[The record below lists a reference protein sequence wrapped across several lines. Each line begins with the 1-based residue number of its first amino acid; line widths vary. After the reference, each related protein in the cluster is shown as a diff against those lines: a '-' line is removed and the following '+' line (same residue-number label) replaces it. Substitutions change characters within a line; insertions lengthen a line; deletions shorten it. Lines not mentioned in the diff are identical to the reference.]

1 MQHVYKIMI
10 PVVMSLFTMLSCSDS
25 DLPLYKNPEATDQ
38 ARAEDLLSRMTLE
51 EKVAQTIAVWQML
64 GSEGNFSPPK
74 AKELAPH
81 GIGSIHRRY
90 DGQSYEAGARESNAI
105 QKHFTENTRLGIPVL
120 INTEGLHG
128 VWAKNTTIFPSAIGL
143 GSTWDTKLFHRIY
156 SAVALES
163 RALGIQHLFS
173 PNLDVIRD
181 PRWGRT
187 DENFGEDPYLTT
199 RLGVAFIKAAQGPG
213 DKIDHQHVAA
223 TAKHFAAFGQPM
235 SGINKAPA
243 NISRREIRSAFLPP
257 FEAAV
262 KEANVR
268 LIMPSYSEIDGIPA
282 HKNKWLMQDILRDEY
297 GFDGVVLSDYG
308 AVSQLY
314 DFHHVA
320 RDREE
325 AARLALKTG
334 IDFDLDEYPEYCYPT
349 LAEQIQDGKISASLL
364 DESVRR
370 ILRLKFELGLFDDPY
385 VDPQKAADVINNQK
399 HQELALEA
407 AHKSMVL
414 LKNEDNTLPLN
425 EKDIRSIAVIGPNA
439 DVQQFGRYIGTND
452 KALTVCEGIK
462 EALGHNRVKFAQGCF
477 LTKDTRDGSI
487 RDIKLWP
494 REDNLRL
501 IDEAVDVAKTCD
513 AIVLAIG
520 SNTKLCREAGWG
532 NTSGDRSS
540 LVLVGEQKELVRAML
555 NTGKKVVVLLFNGRP
570 LSVNWLEDH
579 VPAIIEC
586 WHPGEATGKAVADIL
601 FGKVNP
607 SGKLPITFP
616 ASVGHIPSHY
626 NREPSADLKYVINT
640 KKYLYPFGY
649 GLSYTRF
656 EYSDLRVEPSTIKKD
671 EQAKVTVNIKN
682 TGKRAGDEIVQL
694 YIRDLV
700 SSATRPVKELKGF
713 QRITL
718 NPGESKNIVFAL
730 TPEKLAFYNEHM
742 EKVVEPGMFH
752 IMAGPHS
759 MKLDTVQ
766 VRVK

>member
-1 MQHVYKIMI
+1 
-10 PVVMSLFTMLSCSDS
+10 
-25 DLPLYKNPEATDQ
+25 
-38 ARAEDLLSRMTLE
+38 MTLE

-64 GSEGNFSPPK
+64 GSEGSFSTQK

-81 GIGSIHRRY
+81 GIGAIHRRY
-90 DGQSYEAGARESNAI
+90 DEQSYEAGASESNAI
-105 QKHFTENTRLGIPVL
+105 QKHFIENTRLGIPVL

-143 GSTWDTKLFHRIY
+143 ASTWDTELFSRIY
-156 SAVALES
+156 TAVALES

-173 PNLDVIRD
+173 PNLDVTRD
-181 PRWGRT
+181 PRWGRV
-187 DENFGEDPYLTT
+187 DENFGEDPYLIS

-223 TAKHFAAFGQPM
+223 TAKHFSAFGQPM

-268 LIMPSYSEIDGIPA
+268 LIMPSYSEIDGIPV
-282 HKNKWLMQDILRDEY
+282 HKNHWLMHDILRDEY

-308 AVSQLY
+308 AVNQLY

-320 RDREE
+320 RDRAE

-334 IDFDLDEYPEYCYPT
+334 IDFDLDEYPAYCYPT
-349 LAEQIQDGKISASLL
+349 LVKQIQDGKIPASLL

-385 VDPQKAADVINNQK
+385 VDPHKAADVINNPK

-414 LKNEDNTLPLN
+414 LKNEGNTLPLN
-425 EKDIRSIAVIGPNA
+425 KNEIRSIAVIGPNA

-452 KALTVCEGIK
+452 KALTVLEGIK
-462 EALGHNRVKFAQGCF
+462 RFMGEDRVKFARGCH
-477 LTKDTRDGSI
+477 LTQPAEKGSI

-501 IDEAVDVAKTCD
+501 IDEAVEVAKTCD
-513 AIVLAIG
+513 AIILAIG

-540 LVLVGEQKELVRAML
+540 LELVGEQKELAKAML

-570 LSVNWLEDH
+570 LSINWMNDH

-586 WHPGEATGKAVADIL
+586 WHPGEATGKAVTDVL
-601 FGKVNP
+601 FGNVNP

-640 KKYLYPFGY
+640 KQYLYPFGY
-649 GLSYTRF
+649 GLSYTQF
-656 EYSDLRVEPSTIKKD
+656 AYSGLKVDPSPIKKD
-671 EQAKVTVNIKN
+671 EHAKVMVKVKN
-682 TGKRAGDEIVQL
+682 TGQWAGDEIVQL

-700 SSATRPVKELKGF
+700 SSATRPMRELKGF

-718 NPGESKNIVFAL
+718 EPGESKNVSFEI
-730 TPEKLAFYNEHM
+730 TPEKLAFYNDHM
-742 EKVVEPGMFH
+742 DKVVEPGMFY